1 MEAAFRLY
9 LDAVDRAEAM
19 HHSLYFSGG
28 PVCMNAASRAD
39 DERACAFAAYDKLQP
54 ERDANKRL
62 HIEKA
67 MELAYHERTA
77 FRHDMYKGKN

>member
-1 MEAAFRLY
+1 
-9 LDAVDRAEAM
+9 
-19 HHSLYFSGG
+19 
-28 PVCMNAASRAD
+28 MNAASRAD